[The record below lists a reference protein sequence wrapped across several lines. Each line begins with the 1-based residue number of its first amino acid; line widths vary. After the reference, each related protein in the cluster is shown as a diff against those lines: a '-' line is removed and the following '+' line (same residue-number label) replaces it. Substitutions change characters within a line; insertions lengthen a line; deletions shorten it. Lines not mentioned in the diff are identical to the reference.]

1 MKRILSITLV
11 LAMLFSCFMLFSCA
25 PSESGEEKEK
35 STRMTIDLNPSVE
48 FMLDEENK
56 VVSVT
61 ALNDDGAILIAGEV
75 FVGLSAE
82 EASALFVELAE
93 EIGYLVDTEAFE
105 NEIKVS
111 ISGATKYAKDLRDSV
126 SAKINSKLDEL
137 DVDAAVKQIEAMA
150 EDELR
155 ALIAKSSTYTEEELE
170 GMSEEELYNAL
181 ALSRTE
187 TALLLTE
194 DLRNA
199 YLEAKEYEIAFAER
213 EETAKIIDEIS
224 TLHAAM
230 NTAYKA
236 ALNAYKSALDE
247 IEAQRYDKLISPE
260 SSYQQ
265 ALNTLRDKKALVIE
279 KKNELAGLELDS
291 AEYEAKL
298 DELNALEAQY
308 SDAYEALT
316 EIGKAVNA
324 IIDALLVKLRELE
337 AALVEIESSFSND
350 IKSTL
355 EAKAGEI
362 ELAVNEAK
370 DSFFESFEAEYGDDI
385 TAMENALIQRKQ
397 ELIQSNAKAE

>member
-1 MKRILSITLV
+1 MKRILSLALV
-11 LAMLFSCFMLFSCA
+11 VTMILSCFMLISCTI
-25 PSESGEEKEK
+25 SGNDEPKEK

-111 ISGATKYAKDLRDSV
+111 ISGASEYAKDLRDSV

-308 SDAYEALT
+308 NSAYEALT
-316 EIGKAVNA
+316 ELGEAVNA
-324 IIDALLVKLRELE
+324 IIDALLVQLRELE
-337 AALVEIESSFSND
+337 AALIEFENNFSSD